1 MLTGAPQVSSG
12 EQLILEQIL
21 RKMQIKNDPLL
32 FSVMLR
38 IFYMMG
44 LKMQMKWLWLRR
56 DAENVQDWT
65 DKEDEVNEVGK
76 KYEETTTWT
85 IDGSESICVPRKLI
99 NICMVKLYFI

>member
-21 RKMQIKNDPLL
+21 RKMQ
-32 FSVMLR
+32 
-38 IFYMMG
+38 
-44 LKMQMKWLWLRR
+44 WLWLRR

-85 IDGSESICVPRKLI
+85 IDGIENIFVPRKLI
-99 NICMVKLYFI
+99 NICMVKTLLYLKLCIEKP